1 MSTKNKK
8 AAAEQVSEV
17 ASTLKIKFK
26 KNAIA
31 LNLCYLPGDVAEL
44 ETKQAELAIELG
56 FAVLA
61 DTENQ
66 EAEDTENTENTAAQI
81 AEDVQPENE

>member
-8 AAAEQVSEV
+8 AAAEQV
-17 ASTLKIKFK
+17 ANTLTVKFI

-31 LNLCYLPGDVAEL
+31 LNLCYLPNDVAEL

-56 FAVLA
+56 FAELA
-61 DTENQ
+61 YTENQ

>member
-8 AAAEQVSEV
+8 AAAEQV
-17 ASTLKIKFK
+17 ANTLTVKFI

-31 LNLCYLPGDVAEL
+31 LNLCYLPNDVAEL
-44 ETKQAELAIELG
+44 EIKQAELAIELG
-56 FAVLA
+56 FAELA
-61 DTENQ
+61 ETENQ
-66 EAEDTENTENTAAQI
+66 KVEETENTQNTAAQI

>member
-8 AAAEQVSEV
+8 AATEQVSN
-17 ASTLKIKFK
+17 TLTVKFI

-56 FAVLA
+56 FAELA

-66 EAEDTENTENTAAQI
+66 QAEETENTAAQI

>member
-8 AAAEQVSEV
+8 AATEQVAEV
-17 ASTLKIKFK
+17 AKTLTVKFI
-26 KNAIA
+26 KNAIS
-31 LNLCYLPGDVAEL
+31 LNLCYLPDDVAEL

-61 DTENQ
+61 ETENQ
-66 EAEDTENTENTAAQI
+66 EAKETENTAAQI

>member
-8 AAAEQVSEV
+8 AATEQASDV
-17 ASTLKIKFK
+17 ASTLKIKFI

-31 LNLCYLPGDVAEL
+31 LNLCYLPDDVAEL

-61 DTENQ
+61 DEPK
-66 EAEDTENTENTAAQI
+66 DTENTAAQI
-81 AEDVQPENE
+81 AEDVQPETE

>member
-8 AAAEQVSEV
+8 AAAEQV
-17 ASTLKIKFK
+17 ANTLTVKFI

-56 FAVLA
+56 FAVLV
-61 DTENQ
+61 D
-66 EAEDTENTENTAAQI
+66 TENTAAQI

>member
-1 MSTKNKK
+1 MSSKNKK
-8 AAAEQVSEV
+8 AAAEQASEV
-17 ASTLKIKFK
+17 ASTLKIKFI

-31 LNLCYLPGDVAEL
+31 LNLCYLPNDVAEL

-66 EAEDTENTENTAAQI
+66 QAEETENTAAQI
-81 AEDVQPENE
+81 AEDVQPETE